1 MARIGLF
8 PLNIVLF
15 PGSAY
20 PLRIFEKRYLA
31 LIQQSIDADREF
43 GILLLHEQKM
53 AQTGCLA
60 KVAKVTR
67 IFPDGMMEIVVLG
80 TDRFVIEPSDPASH
94 DTESQLYLT
103 ANWAPFE
110 DIDPRPDYELLETSI
125 ALYNKLVESV
135 YGEAEEILDP
145 SEWLGG
151 GCSFR
156 MAQKCGLDL
165 TIRQQ
170 LLEMRSENERL
181 TFIHTYL
188 AEILPKIRQVEKMQ
202 MLVRNDGYFRPDAM
216 DDWS

>member
-1 MARIGLF
+1 
-8 PLNIVLF
+8 
-15 PGSAY
+15 
-20 PLRIFEKRYLA
+20 
-31 LIQQSIDADREF
+31 
-43 GILLLHEQKM
+43 
-53 AQTGCLA
+53 
-60 KVAKVTR
+60 
-67 IFPDGMMEIVVLG
+67 MMEIVVVG
-80 TDRFVIEPSDPASH
+80 TERFVIEPDDPASD
-94 DTESQLYLT
+94 DTESQLYMM

-110 DIDPRPDYELLETSI
+110 DSDPLPDYELLETSI

-135 YGEAEEILDP
+135 YGDAEEILDP

-165 TIRQQ
+165 AVRQQ

-216 DDWS
+216 GDWS